1 MSSPD
6 ARPAPSVHVERTD
19 DPAVLRWVCSSP
31 SLHAVAQGQR
41 HPPWSRVA
49 ALASVAEVAVVAG
62 ALVVRLHD
70 GADWAAE
77 VAAVNDAIVDSL
89 RDRAQWL
96 FDPIDVLPAI
106 IGGATT
112 GAVQRIVDSAAGA
125 ITGAHGGSITVV
137 GLDADVV
144 RLRLSGACHGCRFTD
159 DTVRRV
165 IEPAVGRMFPQ
176 MTVVV
181 ER

>member
-1 MSSPD
+1 MSSPE

-96 FDPIDVLPAI
+96 FDPVDVLPAI
-106 IGGATT
+106 VGGATT
-112 GAVQRIVDSAAGA
+112 GAVQRVVDSAAGA

-137 GLDADVV
+137 GLDAD
-144 RLRLSGACHGCRFTD
+144 
-159 DTVRRV
+159 
-165 IEPAVGRMFPQ
+165 
-176 MTVVV
+176 
-181 ER
+181 